1 MPEYMVSMDI
11 TFPQEM
17 DVTAIK
23 AVLDAEAVA
32 ARPYLDSGQF
42 NRAWARYGEHVGSHG
57 HLALW
62 TMDQGDWALRENA
75 SAYQASRIRA
85 IYEGWPLA
93 QGGYT
98 SNLVITELLVNP
110 NDQHQPATAPFLT
123 YANLRAYLTDK
134 GHAASGHGEGLTAD
148 LVPGV
153 SIHDHPMSGRNREIH
168 FMVDGQ
174 KIAEIGPPTGSEQEN
189 APGYIDLLAEWLGK
203 PVAHDRW
210 KARILRITA
219 CCTVPTRTR

>member
-110 NDQHQPATAPFLT
+110 NDRAT
-123 YANLRAYLTDK
+123 
-134 GHAASGHGEGLTAD
+134 
-148 LVPGV
+148 V
-153 SIHDHPMSGRNREIH
+153 NR
-168 FMVDGQ
+168 
-174 KIAEIGPPTGSEQEN
+174 
-189 APGYIDLLAEWLGK
+189 
-203 PVAHDRW
+203 
-210 KARILRITA
+210 
-219 CCTVPTRTR
+219 